1 MSNDYEREEV
11 VAKLVAIIDESVNKL
26 RRDGT
31 TKEKLVEMLHDTDSG
46 LFSLLETM
54 KDDIKKYKIEPHE
67 VFLEFLKADSS
78 KEKEELKT
86 CVSEVE
92 ITNDDIT
99 SVVNGVE
106 VETSIAKIF
115 QKRKSL
121 RVWTRSFFSFKVL
134 PEYRA
139 LSKRHGGRPDSVLV
153 QFNNKNDV
161 ATVKTTCFRLDEDD
175 PQIKEMDEA
184 IKQVVDSAPSAV
196 EIRKLELVN
205 LVACTIFIRGEI
217 YEVSYY
223 KVSKSGR
230 VAEDPRVSF
239 RDKEAHDR
247 WIKKLVE
254 RTANKHGAEYKPRNE
269 DNKEAEEPHKPVN
282 RIKFSEN

>member
-11 VAKLVAIIDESVNKL
+11 VAKLVAIIDESVKKL

-67 VFLEFLKADSS
+67 VFLEFLKADNS
-78 KEKEELKT
+78 KENEELKT
-86 CVSEVE
+86 CVSQVE

-153 QFNNKNDV
+153 QFNNKHDV
-161 ATVKTTCFRLDEDD
+161 ATVKTTCFRLDEDN
-175 PQIKEMDEA
+175 PQIKEMDDA

-247 WIKKLVE
+247 WINKLVQ
-254 RTANKHGAEYKPRNE
+254 RTAEKHSE
-269 DNKEAEEPHKPVN
+269 DNKEDKAPVDSKHKPVN